1 MPERVGTILIGG
13 SPNSTYLELAQY
25 YRPKHLYFEGFKGKK
40 ELAKYF
46 QAADLFVLPT
56 REDIWGLVINEAM
69 AYGLPIIT
77 TNKCIAGLALLKG
90 GYSIIPTNDATTL
103 HNNIVHLINSPE
115 EQKEMS
121 TQNLQTIH
129 QYTIEKMAHTIFQ
142 ILNQ

>member
-77 TNKCIAGLALLKG
+77 TNKCIAGLALLKDG
-90 GYSIIPTNDATTL
+90 TYYFPN
-103 HNNIVHLINSPE
+103 
-115 EQKEMS
+115 
-121 TQNLQTIH
+121 TQPITAVLYECRNFHPI
-129 QYTIEKMAHTIFQ
+129 YF
-142 ILNQ
+142 

>member
-1 MPERVGTILIGG
+1 MQYAKVVIFFGKASLFGRKMPPFFLQ
-13 SPNSTYLELAQY
+13 P
-25 YRPKHLYFEGFKGKK
+25 PH
-40 ELAKYF
+40 
-46 QAADLFVLPT
+46 
-56 REDIWGLVINEAM
+56 EASLLL
-69 AYGLPIIT
+69 LPIIT

-90 GYSIIPTNDATTL
+90 DYSIIPINDATTL

-129 QYTIEKMAHTIFQ
+129 QYTMAHTIFQ